1 MKRRGQLSRGN
12 IMTDEGG
19 IVSGLHRPARK
30 LATCRGPSKSTF
42 RRSFE
47 DTSVSAF
54 VSECHSATMSGA
66 RSDVDVTLP

>member
-1 MKRRGQLSRGN
+1 MRGISRGN

-30 LATCRGPSKSTF
+30 LATCRGPSKPTF

-47 DTSVSAF
+47 DTSANAF
-54 VSECHSATMSGA
+54 VSGM
-66 RSDVDVTLP
+66 P